1 MSSTK
6 ISNIPNGFER
16 LHQDLN
22 ISNLRTELKKLRA
35 TAKMGSGDADDEKPE
50 KGAKKK
56 EAPKEVAKVEEKKV
70 DPKAKGAPLA
80 KDASKAPT

>member
-1 MSSTK
+1 
-6 ISNIPNGFER
+6 
-16 LHQDLN
+16 
-22 ISNLRTELKKLRA
+22 
-35 TAKMGSGDADDEKPE
+35 MGSGDADDEKPE